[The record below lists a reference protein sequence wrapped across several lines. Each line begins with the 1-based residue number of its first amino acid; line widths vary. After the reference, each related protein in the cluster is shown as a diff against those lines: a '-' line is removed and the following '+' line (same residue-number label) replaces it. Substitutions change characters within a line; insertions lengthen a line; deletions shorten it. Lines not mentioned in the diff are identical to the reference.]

1 MHTIPDITFIGGGIS
16 GLLSAR
22 LFTLAGAK
30 VTIIEKN
37 QIGQESSWA
46 GGGILFPLYAW
57 QQADAVS
64 QLIKTSIH
72 DYPAL
77 TQALIDSTGIDPEY
91 TRSGLLIT
99 QLDNDLAAAQVWCK
113 KYDIYCTSA
122 TQQQKQQFPQI
133 QDNSLWL
140 ESIAQVRNPRLLKSL
155 KQDLLQRGV
164 TIIENCAIETATI
177 KNNRIQ
183 SIASSTRRYA
193 VNQLVITSG
202 AWTGELW
209 KQLFLKIPENQPN
222 IQPVKGQ
229 MLIFDTPKNTL
240 NCMVLEKDRYLIPRR
255 DGKILC
261 GSSVEHTAFN
271 KTTTEEVKQSLAQFA
286 KQLFPA
292 LNKAPIIHHW
302 AGLRPGTPQGI
313 PYIDQ
318 HPEISNLAVNAGHF
332 RNGFGTG
339 LSAAQ
344 LLYELLT
351 QQATS
356 LDPVAYQ
363 LTADH

>member
-22 LFTLAGAK
+22 LFALAGAK
-30 VTIIEKN
+30 VTIIEKS
-37 QIGQESSWA
+37 QIAQESSWA

-57 QQADAVS
+57 HQPDAIS

-72 DYPAL
+72 GYPAL
-77 TQALIDSTGIDPEY
+77 TQALIDATGIDPEY
-91 TRSGLLIT
+91 RSSGLLIT
-99 QLDNDLAAAQVWCK
+99 QLGDDLTRAQSWCE
-113 KYDIYCTSA
+113 KYRIHSA
-122 TQQQKQQFPQI
+122 CATPQQKQQFPQA
-133 QDNSLWL
+133 QENSLWL
-140 ESIAQVRNPRLLKSL
+140 ENIAQVRNPRLLKSL

-164 TIIENCAIETATI
+164 TMIENCTIETAMI
-177 KNNRIQ
+177 KNHRIQ
-183 SIASSTRRYA
+183 SISSRTQRYA
-193 VNQLVITSG
+193 IHQLVVTTG
-202 AWTGELW
+202 AWTSELW
-209 KQLFLKIPENQPN
+209 KQLFPDEQEKHPDIW
-222 IQPVKGQ
+222 PVKGQ

-240 NCMVLEKDRYLIPRR
+240 DYMVLKKDRYLIPRR

-261 GSSVEHTAFN
+261 GSSIEHTAFD

-286 KQLFPA
+286 RQLFPT
-292 LNKAPIIHHW
+292 LNNAPIIHHW

-318 HPEISNLAVNAGHF
+318 HPEISNLAINAGHF

-351 QQATS
+351 QQTTS
-356 LDPVAYQ
+356 LNPTAYQ
-363 LTADH
+363 LTAAH